1 MGAGPQ
7 RLPGKSVQVISSK
20 EDSMV
25 KDLLKKSGI
34 DFETVDLSRGLRTR
48 ISARLQHVSET
59 PTLIVENNPPKRYEG
74 VKAITQY
81 LVETRAK
88 T

>member
-1 MGAGPQ
+1 
-7 RLPGKSVQVISSK
+7 
-20 EDSMV
+20 MV

-34 DFETVDLSRGLRTR
+34 DFETVDLSKGLRTR
-48 ISARLQHVSET
+48 ISAKLQHVSET
-59 PTLIVENNPPKRYEG
+59 PTLIVESSPPKRYEG

-81 LVETRAK
+81 LMETRTK